1 MILTALLA
9 VLHAHATGQ
18 SLSLLEAGFTRP
30 PDSVKPSV
38 YWYWMSD
45 NISDSGVVKDLEA
58 MAAIGIG
65 RAFIGNIGM
74 DAAETTYGDVK
85 MFSQDWWRITQ
96 LAIRTAGRL
105 GIDIGLFNSP
115 GWSQSGGPWVQ
126 PRQAMRYLAPV
137 VQRVKG
143 PQRFNSRLSAPVPH
157 FQDVAVLAV
166 PAEENQVAGAI
177 TANINIP
184 DIRHMTDGDTASV
197 AFLPEGTKAAILDLS
212 APAAIT
218 ARSLVLHP
226 ARSPFSAR
234 CELQV
239 LDNGR
244 YRSVQQFDA
253 DRSNPQKSVGFMPYG
268 PVAISFPAV
277 SGTAFRL
284 VFTGVRGKMGFAEIT
299 LGTAP
304 KVERYI
310 EKQLA
315 KMFQTPLPLWNEYQW
330 APAPEP
336 NAPVT
341 PAAKVVD
348 LSRLLRPDGSLQWN
362 VPPGTWDVIRFGM
375 APTGVNNS
383 PAVPEGTGPEV
394 DKMNKQALAAHF
406 NAFVGKIQQSMP
418 AAERS
423 ALKYVVAD
431 SYETGSQNWTDGM
444 AAAFKKKYGYDPLP
458 WLPVLTGRIIGS
470 ADQSDRF
477 LWDLRRMVADRV
489 AYDYVGGLRELSH
502 RHGLRVWL
510 ENYGHW
516 GFPGEFLQYGGQSDE
531 VGGEFWNEGDL
542 GSIENKAASSAA
554 HIYGKK
560 RVAAESFTA
569 GGRPYQR
576 YPALLKKRGDWS
588 FTEGVN
594 HTLLHVYIQQPYEER
609 NPGVNAWF
617 GTEFNRKN
625 TWFYQSKAF
634 IDYIRRCNFILQQGL
649 PVNDVAY
656 FIGEDAPKMTG
667 VRDPALPAGYGF
679 DYINAEVI
687 QHRLQVKNGR
697 FVLPDGMQYRL
708 LVLPKLAT
716 MRPALLKRLEQLVA
730 AGGVVLGPA
739 PERSPS
745 LQNYPA
751 ADREVRQLANK
762 LWGKVDGRNVKWARY
777 GKGIIA
783 TGMSVEEIMD
793 IIQLGPDF
801 EAPAA
806 VPVLYTHR
814 STPPADIYFVTN
826 QADSTIS
833 FNARF
838 RVSGRQPEWWDAVT
852 GQRRPLPEY
861 TGNTAVPLTLAP
873 FQSGF
878 VVFTEK
884 GGRAASDT
892 VRHAAAR
899 EMDERTGSNAAARR
913 SAAREVQERTGSNA
927 AAPVI
932 PAGTAS
938 SNFPEPQPL
947 LTVHGPWKLQFGQ
960 QAYAWDT
967 LQDWSRN
974 AAVRNFSGTAI
985 YTATFNAPALPAG
998 ARLYLHLGTVKVI
1011 AGVKVN
1017 GKDAGTAWTAP
1028 WQVDVTG
1035 LVYPGANTLEIAVT
1049 NTWVNR
1055 LIGDSQLPA
1064 AERTTWTSVN
1074 PYTPA
1079 SVYETSGLLGPVTLQ
1094 AVTY

>member
-1 MILTALLA
+1 MFIFRYCILTGLLA
-9 VLHAHATGQ
+9 ALCLHAAGQ
-18 SLSLLEAGFTRP
+18 SLSSLGPGFAHP
-30 PDSVKPSV
+30 PDSVKPSI

-58 MAAIGIG
+58 MAAVGIG

-74 DAAETTYGDVK
+74 NAAETPYGNVK
-85 MFSQDWWRITQ
+85 MFSQDWWRITR

-126 PRQAMRYLAPV
+126 PQQAMRYLAPV

-143 PQRFNSRLSAPVPH
+143 PQQFNSRLQLPVPH

-166 PAEENQVAGAI
+166 PAEENQSVKEIRADA
-177 TANINIP
+177 TIP
-184 DIRHMTDGDTASV
+184 DIGHMTDGDTASV
-197 AFLPEGTKAAILDLS
+197 AFFPAGTKAATLDLS
-212 APAAIT
+212 APGAVTI
-218 ARSLVLHP
+218 RSLVLYP
-226 ARSPFSAR
+226 APAPFSAS

-239 LDNGR
+239 LENGR
-244 YRSVQQFDA
+244 YRSVRQFSV
-253 DRSNPQKSVGFMPYG
+253 DRSNPQKAVGFMPYG

-277 SGTAFRL
+277 KGHAFRL

-299 LGTAP
+299 LGAAP
-304 KVERYI
+304 RVERYI

-330 APAPEP
+330 APSPEP
-336 NAPVT
+336 DAAVTAP
-341 PAAKVVD
+341 AKVVD
-348 LSRLLRPDGSLQWN
+348 LSRRLQPDGSLQWN
-362 VPPGTWDVIRFGM
+362 VPPGEWDIIRFGM

-444 AAAFKKKYGYDPLP
+444 AADFRKKYGYDPLP
-458 WLPVLTGRIIGS
+458 WLPVLTGHIIGS

-502 RHGLRVWL
+502 RNGLRVWL

-554 HIYGKK
+554 HIYGKRK
-560 RVAAESFTA
+560 VSAESFTA
-569 GGRPYQR
+569 GGRAYQR

-609 NPGVNAWF
+609 SPGVNAGF

-625 TWFYQSKAF
+625 TWFYLGKAF
-634 IDYIRRCNFILQQGL
+634 VDYIRRCNFLLQQGL

-667 VRDPALPAGYGF
+667 VRDPALPPGYGF

-687 QHRLQVKNGR
+687 QTRLQVQNGR
-697 FVLPDGMQYRL
+697 FTLPDGMQYRL
-708 LVLPKLAT
+708 LVLPKLTT
-716 MRPALLKRLEQLVA
+716 MRPELLRRLQALVA
-730 AGGVVLGPA
+730 AGGIVLGPA

-751 ADREVRQLANK
+751 ADREVKQLAK
-762 LWGKVDGRNVKWARY
+762 TLWGKVDGQRVKWARY

-783 TGMSVEEIMD
+783 SGMSVQEVMALIK
-793 IIQLGPDF
+793 LRPDF

-814 STPPADIYFVTN
+814 STPAEEIYFVTN
-826 QADSTIS
+826 QQDSSIS
-833 FNARF
+833 FSAQF

-852 GQRRPLPEY
+852 GQHRPLPVY
-861 TGNTAVPLTLAP
+861 TAGQQGTTVPLQLEP

-878 VVFTEK
+878 VVFREVS
-884 GGRAASDT
+884 AAKMPAGKAANT
-892 VRHAAAR
+892 VR
-899 EMDERTGSNAAARR
+899 
-913 SAAREVQERTGSNA
+913 
-927 AAPVI
+927 
-932 PAGTAS
+932 
-938 SNFPEPQPL
+938 SNFPQPDVL
-947 LTVHGPWKLQFGQ
+947 QTIQGPWKVQFGSQ
-960 QAYAWDT
+960 EYMWAS
-967 LQDWSRN
+967 LRDWSKDT
-974 AAVRNFSGTAI
+974 AVQNFSGTAI
-985 YTATFNAPALPAG
+985 YTVTFNAATLPAG
-998 ARLYLHLGTVKVI
+998 ARLYLHLGAVKVI

-1017 GKDAGTAWTAP
+1017 GREAGTAWTAP
-1028 WQVDVTG
+1028 WQVDVTE
-1035 LVYPGANTLEIAVT
+1035 LVRPGANTIEIAVA

-1055 LIGDSQLPA
+1055 LIGDSKLPA
-1064 AERTTWTSVN
+1064 HERTTWTNVN
-1074 PYTPA
+1074 PYKPA
-1079 SVYETSGLLGPVTLQ
+1079 STYEASGLLGPVTLQ
-1094 AVTY
+1094 AVSY